1 MTALVSGRPAYE
13 DDLFASGQTVI
24 SYSATAALYDAAAR
38 GDKRRSAAET
48 WATLHTVD
56 LNNMP
61 TGTISF
67 SRARSSVSDNVHGLN
82 IVKVV
87 RPGPSAERT
96 LVCGK
101 PAGVAPPLTAKDCK
115 P

>member
-1 MTALVSGRPAYE
+1 M
-13 DDLFASGQTVI
+13 I

-67 SRARSSVSDNVHGLN
+67 SRARSSVADNVHGLN

-101 PAGVAPPLTAKDCK
+101 PAGSRRR
-115 P
+115 

>member
-1 MTALVSGRPAYE
+1 M
-13 DDLFASGQTVI
+13 I